1 MLTDGTYLSQMV
13 SKQVRERCRPKMIVT
28 QPDDMRNSKKSATSI
43 ALYQSMKSINHESM
57 MGSRNLLLEMDE
69 SEAFDLGN
77 SEAQSEEFKGV
88 CAMIEMMG
96 YNELIQSLAER
107 KTVPSQMVAR
117 SIEVYFAKVILSL
130 TRLLIL

>member
-13 SKQVRERCRPKMIVT
+13 SKQVRERCRPKMIAT
-28 QPDDMRNSKKSATSI
+28 QPEDMRNSKKSATSI